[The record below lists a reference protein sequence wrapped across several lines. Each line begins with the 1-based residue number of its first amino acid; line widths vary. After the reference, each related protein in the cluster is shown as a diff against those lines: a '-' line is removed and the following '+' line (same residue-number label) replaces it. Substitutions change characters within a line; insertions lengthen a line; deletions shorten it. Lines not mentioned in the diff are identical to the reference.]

1 MAALGDRSERSVR
14 PELTPEIAQRTLFF
28 LEHHPSQPLSTWI
41 NRFKREHIPQRLRR
55 MYAAEAEHASSAT
68 DPPPPRCLRFRA
80 PSARAAGRRGGPRWP
95 PRSATDRDLH
105 DPTLVAHLRRL
116 LSGFVLTP
124 EAARRLLIEPRA
136 RHAFTRYFNTGQPL
150 IDVCNALQIHLA
162 LLERTDFEAS
172 ATGKTSRRIAQTL
185 LGLRS
190 QPSAK
195 RRSAPAPSLCRD
207 GGGPGSHPHD
217 AASRANPAGAVV
229 EARSRRSGD
238 RARRGRYCPAPAS
251 GLPQL
256 RRTSWA
262 IVSVGSSLVCRP
274 VPYNSSTKARSR
286 SAVAAGA
293 PSKSRTRRTSRA
305 ASTVLGR

>member
-1 MAALGDRSERSVR
+1 VLRERLLMAALGDRSERSVR

-150 IDVCNALQIHLA
+150 IDVCNALQFHLA

-229 EARSRRSGD
+229 QARSDHPKLGRPSPAGQVLLRVARRSD
-238 RARRGRYCPAPAS
+238 TEKLRDTLAIDAARQQVGCRSCAGR
-251 GLPQL
+251 
-256 RRTSWA
+256 
-262 IVSVGSSLVCRP
+262 VG
-274 VPYNSSTKARSR
+274 RS
-286 SAVAAGA
+286 
-293 PSKSRTRRTSRA
+293 
-305 ASTVLGR
+305 